1 MPTNGPLLMPP
12 TLRERASVDRGWKR
26 KISKPLGKNRAE
38 IGRVYLSFNGTQR
51 RILMPTRKK
60 RVAPWLTL
68 SVAQGNAI
76 QLGGLLV
83 AAALAWYAGRAG
95 SGGEGERGARRAPDG
110 CRQPVAG
117 VLL

>member
-1 MPTNGPLLMPP
+1 MPP
-12 TLRERASVDRGWKR
+12 TLRERGSVDRGWKR
-26 KISKPLGKNRAE
+26 KTSIFGKNRAE
-38 IGRVYLSFNGTQR
+38 MGRVYLSFNGTQR
-51 RILMPTRKK
+51 RTLMPARKK

-95 SGGEGERGARRAPDG
+95 SGGEGERGARGARGA
-110 CRQPVAG
+110 RRIAVASR
-117 VLL
+117 

>member
-1 MPTNGPLLMPP
+1 
-12 TLRERASVDRGWKR
+12 
-26 KISKPLGKNRAE
+26 
-38 IGRVYLSFNGTQR
+38 
-51 RILMPTRKK
+51 MPTRKK

-76 QLGGLLV
+76 QLSGLLG

-95 SGGEGERGARRAPDG
+95 PGGEGERGARPAPDG

>member
-1 MPTNGPLLMPP
+1 
-12 TLRERASVDRGWKR
+12 
-26 KISKPLGKNRAE
+26 
-38 IGRVYLSFNGTQR
+38 
-51 RILMPTRKK
+51 MPTRKK

-95 SGGEGERGARRAPDG
+95 SGGEGERGARGAR
-110 CRQPVAG
+110 RVRR
-117 VLL
+117 VRLLRRTLPGLRTKRV